1 MIQNKY
7 AQLSILSILHFLV
20 DFICVGWVIFWCKV
34 IYEEDIIF
42 FLLFNY
48 CCFAFLSQPFFGNY
62 IDKLL
67 ERKNKDISKSILLI
81 SASLIFIGFAILS
94 IVNPDAFYSRF
105 PVIFIGVAFLG
116 LGNSLF
122 HVIGGKL
129 TLSMSSKAT
138 FGGIFVSTGAIGVGL
153 GTGIVYFT
161 YTPTVT
167 FSLAPFMYALGC
179 LLMCFLI
186 KDDKA
191 NVSLITQKDVPSFN
205 KEVVISIIV
214 LCLAILVRS
223 FLGSY
228 VILVESY
235 TNIEKY
241 EIAIFVGI
249 ATFVGKAL
257 GGFLYDYFGPIVL
270 VSFST
275 VVTTLL
281 GVFLPSIGFGICF
294 VIAFNLLMPLT
305 LHEIRKYFPNKEGFA
320 FGLTAALLIP
330 GYLLGTYLKSNGGHL
345 VIVPL
350 ICFLTGILLLVM
362 YLYRKYK
369 KVNEG
374 HN

>member
-20 DFICVGWVIFWCKV
+20 DFICVGWVIFWCKT
-34 IYEEDIIF
+34 IYEEDINF

-67 ERKNKDISKSILLI
+67 ERKNKDISKSVLLI
-81 SASLIFIGFAILS
+81 SASLILIGFAILS

-122 HVIGGKL
+122 HIIGGKL

-167 FSLAPFMYALGC
+167 FCLAPFMYALGC

-191 NVSLITQKDVPSFN
+191 DIDDILSESFIKAMESRETIKKPDNIKSFPVSIARN
-205 KEVVISIIV
+205 KALDFLKKNHPIPCSDTIEELYGEEDKTSDYLSSIEPLLSSKETIIIY
-214 LCLAILVRS
+214 LKIA
-223 FLGSY
+223 F
-228 VILVESY
+228 SY
-235 TNIEKY
+235 TWD
-241 EIAIFVGI
+241 EIVEETGI
-249 ATFVGKAL
+249 PNSTARK
-257 GGFLYDYFGPIVL
+257 LYDQAMEKL
-270 VSFST
+270 RK
-275 VVTTLL
+275 
-281 GVFLPSIGFGICF
+281 GVKL
-294 VIAFNLLMPLT
+294 
-305 LHEIRKYFPNKEGFA
+305 
-320 FGLTAALLIP
+320 
-330 GYLLGTYLKSNGGHL
+330 
-345 VIVPL
+345 
-350 ICFLTGILLLVM
+350 
-362 YLYRKYK
+362 
-369 KVNEG
+369 
-374 HN
+374 